1 MFNSAR
7 LWLSAGAFALTA
19 LTSATSAQEYRM
31 ESVTVTSSKF
41 SESSPGVVLK
51 RQGDFLL
58 MDIAIESDSR
68 ELSVRKKEIQETVDK
83 LLKSAKQ
90 KDDITVSI
98 DANGMVFPLLTSENL
113 PMTSGLRP
121 DTSLVKLV
129 LRTPIPK
136 EVKDVQDLSS
146 RLSVFANSINGVGR
160 ATVGAYDDTTV
171 SVLNPQQYRMDVI
184 FAVLDEVKAVTGRLG
199 PDYRVVLTGIDNQM
213 KWRGVDS
220 TNVVF
225 YIPYS
230 YDVIPTS
237 LTAQIDY

>member
-1 MFNSAR
+1 MSKSAR

-19 LTSATSAQEYRM
+19 LTSAASAQEYRM
-31 ESVTVTSSKF
+31 EAVAVTSSKM
-41 SESSPGVVLK
+41 SEDFPGVVLK
-51 RQGDFLL
+51 HQGDFLL

-90 KDDITVSI
+90 KEDITVSI
-98 DANGMVFPLLTSENL
+98 DTNGMVFPLLTSANL
-113 PMTSGLRP
+113 PMTSGARP
-121 DTSLVKLV
+121 DTSLVNLV

-146 RLSVFANSINGVGR
+146 RLSVFANSIDGVGR
-160 ATVGAYDDTTV
+160 ATVGAYADTTV
-171 SVLNPQQYRMDVI
+171 SVVNPQQYRMDVI
-184 FAVLDEVKAVTGRLG
+184 YAVLDEVKAVTERLG

-213 KWRGVDS
+213 EWRGADS
-220 TNVVF
+220 TNVIF

-237 LTAQIDY
+237 LNAQVDY

>member
-1 MFNSAR
+1 MFNSTR

-19 LTSATSAQEYRM
+19 LTSAASAQEYRM

-41 SESSPGVVLK
+41 SEGSPGVVLK

-68 ELSVRKKEIQETVDK
+68 EISVRKKEIQETVDK

-113 PMTSGLRP
+113 PMISGLRP

-160 ATVGAYDDTTV
+160 ATVDAYDDTTV
-171 SVLNPQQYRMDVI
+171 SVVNPQQYRMDVI

-213 KWRGVDS
+213 EWRGVDS

-230 YDVIPTS
+230 YNIIPTS